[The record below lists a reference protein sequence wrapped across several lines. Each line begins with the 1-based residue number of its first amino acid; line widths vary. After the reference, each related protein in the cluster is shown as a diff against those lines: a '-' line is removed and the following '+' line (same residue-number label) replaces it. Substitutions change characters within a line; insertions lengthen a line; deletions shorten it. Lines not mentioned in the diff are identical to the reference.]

1 MLFLFLRN
9 THNIFFF
16 NKIIINNKFQDLES
30 RIGYTFKDKRI
41 LEESLMHKSLISQIN
56 YERLEFLG
64 DSLLNIIISE
74 WLYKKYPKYDEGLL
88 TQKRAQLV
96 NKKIL
101 TKIAKTIFVEDD
113 LIIGNSIQKDN
124 IKTIDNIFADVFE
137 SVLGAIY
144 IDGGIEYVK
153 KIIHKHLLVNS
164 ENPDMINENFKG
176 ILIEKCH
183 LLGYKEPVFKTA
195 IHQYGFEAELII
207 NDTLYK
213 GIGNTKKNAEIDAAK
228 SALKK
233 L

>member
-30 RIGYTFKDKRI
+30 RIGYTFKDKSI

-64 DSLLNIIISE
+64 DSLLNVIISE

-124 IKTIDNIFADVFE
+124 IKTIDNIFADIFE
-137 SVLGAIY
+137 SVLGAVY

-176 ILIEKCH
+176 ILIERCH
-183 LLGYKEPVFKTA
+183 LLGYKEPIFKTT
-195 IHQYGFEAELII
+195 IHKYGFEAELII